1 MPTPNEK
8 LFASIIEKDMN
19 GVTEA
24 LTEGADVNAL
34 SGGGQ
39 TPLQVALFYDDTYN
53 IVDTLLEKE
62 GINVN
67 IADESG
73 YTPLHIAVMKRNVRA
88 VKALLQK
95 GALVDVVSLSGSSP
109 LSLSA
114 EERFLNQEIFNVL
127 RGPAGGKRRRSRTN
141 KKTRKANKKRHTA
154 SRRIE
159 RRRR

>member
-8 LFASIIEKDMN
+8 LFASIIEKNMN

-34 SGGGQ
+34 NGGGQ

-73 YTPLHIAVMKRNVRA
+73 YTPLHIAVMKKNVRA
-88 VKALLQK
+88 VKALLQN
-95 GALVDVVSLSGSSP
+95 GALVDVVSVTGSSP

-114 EERFLNQEIFNVL
+114 EDRFKNQEIFNVL
-127 RGPAGGKRRRSRTN
+127 RELGGGKRRRSRTN
-141 KKTRKANKKRHTA
+141 KKTRKVNKKHHTV
-154 SRRIE
+154 